1 MVAFPTS
8 QAGRRKPTLQMAD
21 EGRLWKSSGRIEG
34 AGSRREQDEESGPI
48 IANYMCIGQN

>member
-8 QAGRRKPTLQMAD
+8 QAGRRKPKLQMAD